1 MQRYTSKPL
10 SLPIDPDRVKRLD
23 VEFEDVR
30 RDLGSFSAFV
40 YVTGPD
46 AQVPDDAG
54 RDHDG
59 FVGAISLFA
68 QSGCW
73 GEEGHC
79 DWEREPVSPFDR
91 RAEHHLDPVDLTV
104 DVTKAAKKLGSLQ
117 SLVVTVLAY
126 PAGNPEGDGVL
137 KFERLTALAYQ

>member
-1 MQRYTSKPL
+1 MQRWTSKPL
-10 SLPIDPDRVKRLD
+10 SLPIDPERVKRVD

-40 YVTGPD
+40 YVTKPD
-46 AQVPDDAG
+46 ADVPGFAG
-54 RDHDG
+54 A
-59 FVGAISLFA
+59 FSLFA
-68 QSGCW
+68 QLGCW

-91 RAEHHLDPVDLTV
+91 RAEHHLDPAGLTV
-104 DVTKAAKKLGSLQ
+104 DVTTAAKKLPSLE
-117 SLVVTVLAY
+117 SFVVTVLAY